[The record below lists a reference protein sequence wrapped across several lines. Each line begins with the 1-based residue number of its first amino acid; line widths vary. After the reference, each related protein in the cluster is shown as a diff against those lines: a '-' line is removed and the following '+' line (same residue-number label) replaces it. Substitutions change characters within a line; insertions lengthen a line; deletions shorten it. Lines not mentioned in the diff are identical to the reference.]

1 MFFLTE
7 EHRMMRRMVRDFAAK
22 EIAPKAAEIDRTCE
36 FPVETFEKMGK
47 LGLLGIPYPEE
58 WGGAGADYLSYAI
71 AVEEVARVCG
81 STALS
86 MAAHTTLGCGPL
98 HHFGTEEQKEKYLRR
113 LARGEILGA
122 YGLTEPNSGS
132 DAGGME
138 TRAVRNGES
147 WVLNGQK
154 AWMTNGGYAG
164 VYTVAALTN
173 PEARTNG
180 ITAFL
185 IEKGQAGVEIGSEY
199 EKLGCRGSNTVE
211 LYLSDCRV
219 DQSMVLGEVDRGF
232 QQFMEILNMGRIS
245 IGAMALGLAQAAL
258 ETAAKYSLEREQFGR
273 PIGRFQAIQFMLADM
288 ATEIEAA
295 RLLVYQ
301 AAVLKDRGEP
311 YAVQASKAKLF
322 ASETSHRACHKAIQI
337 HGGYGYSKEF
347 PVERFMRD
355 AKLTEIGEGTSE
367 VQRMIISRAL
377 LEEVGKSMQQG
388 A

>member
-1 MFFLTE
+1 MFFLTD
-7 EHRMMRRMVRDFAAK
+7 EHHRMRRMVRDFAEK
-22 EIAPKAAEIDRTCE
+22 EIAPNAAEIDRTCV
-36 FPVETFEKMGK
+36 FPEATFRKMGQ

-58 WGGAGADYLSYAI
+58 WGGAGCDYLSYAI
-71 AVEEVARVCG
+71 SVEEVARVCG

-98 HHFGTEEQKEKYLRR
+98 HHFGSPAQKEKYLRR
-113 LARGEILGA
+113 LTSGEMLGA

-132 DAGGME
+132 DAGGMQ
-138 TRAVRNGES
+138 TRAVRNGDG

-164 VYTVAALTN
+164 IYTVTALTA
-173 PEARTNG
+173 PEKKTKG

-185 IEKGQAGVEIGSEY
+185 IEKGAPGIEVGSEY
-199 EKLGCRGSNTVE
+199 DKLGCRGSNTVE
-211 LYLSDCRV
+211 FFLTDCRV
-219 DQSMVLGEVDRGF
+219 DDSMVLGQVDQGF
-232 QQFMEILNMGRIS
+232 PQFMEILNMGRIS

-258 ETAAKYSLEREQFGR
+258 DAAAKYALEREQFGK
-273 PIGRFQAIQFMLADM
+273 PIAKFQAIQFMLADM
-288 ATEIEAA
+288 DTEIEAA

-311 YAVQASKAKLF
+311 YAVAASKAKLF
-322 ASETSHRACHKAIQI
+322 ASEVSHRACHKAIQI
-337 HGGYGYSKEF
+337 HGGYGYSREF

-367 VQRMIISRAL
+367 IQRMIISREL
-377 LEEVGKSMQQG
+377 LKRTTEAMG
-388 A
+388 

>member
-1 MFFLTE
+1 MFFLND
-7 EHRMMRRMVRDFAAK
+7 EHLMMRRMVREFAEK
-22 EIAPKAAEIDRTCE
+22 EIAPIAAEIDKTAR
-36 FPVETFEKMGK
+36 FPRETFDKLGK

-58 WGGAGADYLSYAI
+58 YGGAGADYLSYAI

-98 HHFGTEEQKEKYLRR
+98 HHFGSEAQKREYLTR
-113 LARGEILGA
+113 LARGEMLGS

-132 DAGGME
+132 DAGGMQS
-138 TRAVRNGES
+138 RAVRDGDG

-154 AWMTNGGYAG
+154 AWMTNGGVAG
-164 VYTVAALTN
+164 LYTVAASTD
-173 PEARTNG
+173 PAQKTRG

-185 IEKGQAGVEIGSEY
+185 VEKGQPGVTIGPEY

-211 LYLSDCRV
+211 FFMQDVRV
-219 DQSMVLGEVDRGF
+219 PDSMVLGEVNRGF
-232 QQFMEILNMGRIS
+232 RQFMDILNMGRIS

-258 ETAAKYSLEREQFGR
+258 EQASKYALERTQFDR
-273 PIGRFQAIQFMLADM
+273 PIADFQGIQFMLADM
-288 ATEIEAA
+288 ATDVEAA

-311 YAVQASKAKLF
+311 YAVAASKGKLF
-322 ASETSHRACHKAIQI
+322 ASEASHRVCHKAIQI
-337 HGGYGYSKEF
+337 HGGYGYSREF
-347 PVERFMRD
+347 PVERYMRD

-367 VQRMIISRAL
+367 IQRIIISRDL
-377 LEEVGKSMQQG
+377 LQSAAKRLG
-388 A
+388 

>member
-7 EHRMMRRMVRDFAAK
+7 EHKMMRRMVREFSEK
-22 EIAPKAAEIDRTCE
+22 EIAPKAAEIDHTCE
-36 FPVETFEKMGK
+36 FPVDTFRKMGE

-71 AVEEVARVCG
+71 AVEEIARVCG

-86 MAAHTTLGCGPL
+86 MAAHTTLGCGPI
-98 HHFGTEEQKEKYLRR
+98 HHFGTDAQKEKFLRR
-113 LARGEILGA
+113 LTSGEILGA

-132 DAGGME
+132 DAGGMQ
-138 TRAVRNGES
+138 TRAVRNGTS

-164 VYTVAALTN
+164 LYTVTAMTD
-173 PEARTNG
+173 PDQKTNG

-185 IEKGQAGVEIGSEY
+185 IEKGHPGVEIGSEY
-199 EKLGCRGSNTVE
+199 DKLGCRGSNTVE
-211 LYLSDCRV
+211 FYVTDCAV
-219 DQSMVLGEVDRGF
+219 DDSMVLGEVNRGF
-232 QQFMEILNMGRIS
+232 HQFMEILNMGRIS

-258 ETAAKYSLEREQFGR
+258 EQAAKYSLEREQFGR
-273 PIGRFQAIQFMLADM
+273 PIGNFQAIRFMLADM

-311 YAVQASKAKLF
+311 FAVQASKAKLF
-322 ASETSHRACHKAIQI
+322 ASEAAHRACHKAIQI

-347 PVERFMRD
+347 PVERYMRD

-367 VQRMIISRAL
+367 VQRMIIGKSI
-377 LEEVGKSMQQG
+377 LEEVAKTME
-388 A
+388 

>member
-1 MFFLTE
+1 MFFLNE
-7 EHRMMRRMVRDFAAK
+7 EHHMMRRMVRDFAEK
-22 EIAPKAAEIDRTCE
+22 EIAPKAAEIDRTCK
-36 FPVETFEKMGK
+36 FPVDTFKKLGE

-86 MAAHTTLGCGPL
+86 MAAHTTLGCGPV
-98 HHFGTEEQKEKYLRR
+98 HHFGTQEQKEKYLRR
-113 LARGEILGA
+113 LTSGEILGA

-132 DAGGME
+132 DAGGMQ
-138 TRAVRNGES
+138 TRAVKDGDS
-147 WVLNGQK
+147 YVLNGQK

-164 VYTVAALTN
+164 LYTVTALTS
-173 PEARTNG
+173 PEKKTKG

-185 IEKGQAGVEIGSEY
+185 IDQGTKGADVGSEY
-199 EKLGCRGSNTVE
+199 DKLGCRGSNTVE
-211 LYLSDCRV
+211 FYMTDCRV
-219 DQSMVLGEVDRGF
+219 HESAILGDLDRGF

-258 ETAAKYSLEREQFGR
+258 ESAAKYSLEREQFGK
-273 PIGRFQAIQFMLADM
+273 PIGEFQAIGFMLADM

-301 AAVLKDRGEP
+301 AAVLKDRGED
-311 YAVQASKAKLF
+311 YAIAASKGKLYS
-322 ASETSHRACHKAIQI
+322 SEAAHRACHKAIQI

-367 VQRMIISRAL
+367 VQRMIISRDVLRRSA
-377 LEEVGKSMQQG
+377 KAM

>member
-1 MFFLTE
+1 MFFLND
-7 EHRMMRRMVRDFAAK
+7 EHTMMRRMVREFALG
-22 EIAPKAAEIDRTCE
+22 EIAPHAAEIDRSAR
-36 FPVETFEKMGK
+36 FPHETFRKMAE

-86 MAAHTTLGCGPL
+86 MAAHSTLGCGPL
-98 HHFGTEEQKEKYLRR
+98 FHFGSDEQKKKYLPK
-113 LARGEILGA
+113 LTRGEFLGA

-132 DAGGME
+132 DAGGMQS
-138 TRAVRNGES
+138 RATKNGDG

-154 AWMTNGGYAG
+154 AWMTNGGVAG
-164 VYTVAALTN
+164 LYTVTALTD
-173 PEARTNG
+173 PERKARG

-185 IEKGQAGVEIGSEY
+185 IERGTPGVTIGPEY

-211 LYLSDCRV
+211 FFMQDVRV
-219 DQSMVLGEVDRGF
+219 HDSMVLGEVNRGF
-232 QQFMEILNMGRIS
+232 RQFMDILNMGRIS
-245 IGAMALGLAQAAL
+245 IGAMALGISQAAL
-258 ETAAKYSLEREQFGR
+258 EQATKYALERTQFER
-273 PIGRFQAIQFMLADM
+273 PIAEFQAIQFMLADM
-288 ATEIEAA
+288 ATDVEAS

-301 AAVLKDRGEP
+301 AAALKDRGQP
-311 YAVQASKAKLF
+311 FAIAASKAKLF
-322 ASETSHRACHKAIQI
+322 ASEASHRVCHKAIQI

-367 VQRMIISRAL
+367 IQRIIISRDL
-377 LEEVGKSMQQG
+377 LENAAKSRI
-388 A
+388 

>member
-7 EHRMMRRMVRDFAAK
+7 EHKVMRRMVREFAEK
-22 EIAPKAAEIDRTCE
+22 EIAPRAAEIDRTCE
-36 FPVETFEKMGK
+36 FPVETFRKMGE

-86 MAAHTTLGCGPL
+86 MAAHTTLGCGPI

-113 LARGEILGA
+113 LTSGEILGA

-132 DAGGME
+132 DAGGMQ
-138 TRAVRNGES
+138 TRAVRNGEG
-147 WVLNGQK
+147 WLLNGQK

-164 VYTVAALTN
+164 LYTVTALTD
-173 PEARTNG
+173 PEKKTNG

-185 IEKGQAGVEIGSEY
+185 IEKGQEGVEIGSEY
-199 EKLGCRGSNTVE
+199 DKLGCRGSNTVE
-211 LYLSDCRV
+211 FFVSDCRV
-219 DQSMVLGEVDRGF
+219 DDSMVLGDVNRGF
-232 QQFMEILNMGRIS
+232 HQFMEILSMGRIS
-245 IGAMALGLAQAAL
+245 IGAMALGLAQASL
-258 ETAAKYSLEREQFGR
+258 DQAAKYSLEREQFGK
-273 PIGRFQAIQFMLADM
+273 PIGAFQAIRFMLADM
-288 ATEIEAA
+288 ATEIEAS
-295 RLLVYQ
+295 RLLIYQ
-301 AAVLKDRGEP
+301 AAALKDRGEP
-311 YAVQASKAKLF
+311 FAIQASKAKLY
-322 ASETSHRACHKAIQI
+322 ASEAAHRACHKAIQI

-367 VQRMIISRAL
+367 VQRMIIGRDL
-377 LEEVGKSMQQG
+377 LQEVAKSMK
-388 A
+388 

>member
-1 MFFLTE
+1 LFFLTE
-7 EHRMMRRMVRDFAAK
+7 EHHMMRRMVRDFAEK

-36 FPVETFEKMGK
+36 FPVDSYRKLGK

-58 WGGAGADYLSYAI
+58 WGGAGCDYLSYAI
-71 AVEEVARVCG
+71 AVEELARVCG
-81 STALS
+81 STALG

-113 LARGEILGA
+113 LTTGEMLGA

-132 DAGGME
+132 DAGGMQ
-138 TRAVRNGES
+138 TRAERNGSS

-164 VYTVAALTN
+164 LYTVTALTS
-173 PEARTNG
+173 PEKKTKG

-185 IEKGQAGVEIGSEY
+185 IEKGAAGAEIGSEY

-211 LYLSDCRV
+211 FFLTDCKV
-219 DQSMVLGEVDRGF
+219 DDSMVLGDVDRGF

-245 IGAMALGLAQAAL
+245 IGAMALGLAQAAM
-258 ETAAKYSLEREQFGR
+258 EAAAKYALEREQFGR
-273 PIGRFQAIQFMLADM
+273 PIAKFQAIQWMLADM

-301 AAVLKDRGEP
+301 AAVLKDRGEA
-311 YAVQASKAKLF
+311 YAVAASKGKLF
-322 ASETSHRACHKAIQI
+322 ASEVSHRACHKAIQI

-347 PVERFMRD
+347 PVERYMRD

-367 VQRMIISRAL
+367 IQRMIISRDL
-377 LEEVGKSMQQG
+377 LAATEKAMG
-388 A
+388 

>member
-1 MFFLTE
+1 MFFLNE
-7 EHRMMRRMVRDFAAK
+7 EHHMMRRMVRDFAEK

-36 FPVETFEKMGK
+36 FPVDTFKKLGQ

-58 WGGAGADYLSYAI
+58 WGGAGAGYLSYAI

-113 LARGEILGA
+113 LTAGEMLGA

-132 DAGGME
+132 DAGGMQ
-138 TRAVRNGES
+138 TRAVKSGDA

-164 VYTVAALTN
+164 IYTVTAVTS
-173 PEARTNG
+173 PEKKTKG

-185 IEKGQAGVEIGSEY
+185 IEKGHPGVEIGSEY
-199 EKLGCRGSNTVE
+199 DKLGCRGSNTVE
-211 LYLSDCRV
+211 FFLTDCRV
-219 DQSMVLGEVDRGF
+219 DDSMILGEKDRGF
-232 QQFMEILNMGRIS
+232 SQFMEILNMGRIS
-245 IGAMALGLAQAAL
+245 IGAMALGLAQAAM
-258 ETAAKYSLEREQFGR
+258 EAAAKYSLEREQFGK
-273 PIGRFQAIQFMLADM
+273 PIGEFQAIQWMLADM
-288 ATEIEAA
+288 ATEIEAS

-301 AAVLKDRGEP
+301 AAVLKDRGED
-311 YAVQASKAKLF
+311 YAVAASKGKLY
-322 ASETSHRACHKAIQI
+322 ASEAAHRACHKAIQI

-367 VQRMIISRAL
+367 VQRMIISRDL
-377 LEEVGKSMQQG
+377 LRRTQKAMG
-388 A
+388 

>member
-7 EHRMMRRMVRDFAAK
+7 EHRMMRRMVREFSEK
-22 EIAPKAAEIDRTCE
+22 EIAPKSAEIDRTCE
-36 FPVETFEKMGK
+36 FPVDTFRKMGE

-86 MAAHTTLGCGPL
+86 MAAHTTLGCGPI
-98 HHFGTEEQKEKYLRR
+98 HHFGTDAQKEKFLRP
-113 LARGEILGA
+113 LTSGEMLGA

-132 DAGGME
+132 DAGGMQ
-138 TRAVRNGES
+138 TRAVRNGTS

-164 VYTVAALTN
+164 LYTVTALTD
-173 PEARTNG
+173 PDQKTNG

-185 IEKGQAGVEIGSEY
+185 IEKGHPGVEIGSEY
-199 EKLGCRGSNTVE
+199 DKLGCRGSNTVE
-211 LYLSDCRV
+211 FYVTDCPV
-219 DQSMVLGEVDRGF
+219 EDSMVLGEVNRGF
-232 QQFMEILNMGRIS
+232 HQFMEILNMGRIS

-258 ETAAKYSLEREQFGR
+258 EQAAKYSLEREQFGR
-273 PIGRFQAIQFMLADM
+273 PIGNFQAIRFMLADM

-311 YAVQASKAKLF
+311 FAVQASKAKLF
-322 ASETSHRACHKAIQI
+322 ASEAAHRACHKAIQI

-347 PVERFMRD
+347 PVERYMRD

-367 VQRMIISRAL
+367 VQRMIIGKSI
-377 LEEVGKSMQQG
+377 LEEVAKTME
-388 A
+388 

>member
-7 EHRMMRRMVRDFAAK
+7 EHTMMRRMVREFAEK

-36 FPVETFEKMGK
+36 FPEDTFRKMAG

-81 STALS
+81 STALG

-98 HHFGTEEQKEKYLRR
+98 HHFGTPEQKEKYLKK
-113 LARGEILGA
+113 LTTGEMLGA

-132 DAGGME
+132 DAGGMQ
-138 TRAVRNGES
+138 TRAVRNGDG

-164 VYTVAALTN
+164 LYTVAALTD
-173 PEARTNG
+173 PPRKTKG
-180 ITAFL
+180 ISAFL
-185 IEKGQAGVEIGSEY
+185 IERGHPGAEPGAEY
-199 EKLGCRGSNTVE
+199 DKLGCRGSNTVE
-211 LYLSDCRV
+211 FFLTDCV
-219 DQSMVLGEVDRGF
+219 VHESMVLGDVNRGF

-258 ETAAKYSLEREQFGR
+258 EQASKYALEREQFGK
-273 PIGRFQAIQFMLADM
+273 PIGEFQAIQFMLADM

-301 AAVLKDRGEP
+301 AAAVKDRGEP
-311 YAVQASKAKLF
+311 YAIHASKAKLF
-322 ASETSHRACHKAIQI
+322 ASEAAHRACHKAIQI

-347 PVERFMRD
+347 PVERYMRD

-367 VQRMIISRAL
+367 VQRMIISRDL
-377 LEEVGKSMQQG
+377 LTKTAQAMK
-388 A
+388 

>member
-1 MFFLTE
+1 MFFLTD
-7 EHRMMRRMVRDFAAK
+7 EHHMMRRMVRDFAEK
-22 EIAPKAAEIDRTCE
+22 EIAPRAAEIDRTCE
-36 FPVETFEKMGK
+36 FPVETFRKLGG

-98 HHFGTEEQKEKYLRR
+98 HHFGTREQKEKYLRR
-113 LARGEILGA
+113 LTSGEILGA

-132 DAGGME
+132 DAGGMQ
-138 TRAVRNGES
+138 TRAVRNGSS

-164 VYTVAALTN
+164 LYTVTAVTS
-173 PEARTNG
+173 PEKKTKG

-185 IEKGQAGVEIGSEY
+185 IERGHAGVEIGSEY
-199 EKLGCRGSNTVE
+199 DKLGCRGSNTVE
-211 LYLSDCRV
+211 FFLTDCKV
-219 DQSMVLGEVDRGF
+219 EDSSILGEKDRGF
-232 QQFMEILNMGRIS
+232 QQFMQILNMGRIS
-245 IGAMALGLAQAAL
+245 IGAMALGLAQAAM
-258 ETAAKYSLEREQFGR
+258 EAAAKYSLEREQFGK
-273 PIGRFQAIQFMLADM
+273 PIGEFQAIQWMLADM
-288 ATEIEAA
+288 STEIEAA

-301 AAVLKDRGEP
+301 AAVLKDRGED
-311 YAVQASKAKLF
+311 YAVAASKAKLY
-322 ASETSHRACHKAIQI
+322 ASEAAHRTCHKAIQI
-337 HGGYGYSKEF
+337 HGGYGYSREF

-367 VQRMIISRAL
+367 VQRMIISRDL
-377 LEEVGKSMQQG
+377 LQRTAKAMG
-388 A
+388 

>member
-7 EHRMMRRMVRDFAAK
+7 EHHRMRRTVRDFAEK
-22 EIAPKAAEIDRTCE
+22 EIAPRAAEIDRTCV
-36 FPVETFEKMGK
+36 FPADNFAKMGR

-58 WGGAGADYLSYAI
+58 WGGAGCDYLSYVI
-71 AVEEVARVCG
+71 SVEEIARVCG

-98 HHFGTEEQKEKYLRR
+98 FQFGNREQKERYLRR
-113 LARGEILGA
+113 LTQGEMLGA

-132 DAGGME
+132 DAGGMQ
-138 TRAVRNGES
+138 TRAVRNGSS

-164 VYTVAALTN
+164 LYTVTALTS
-173 PEARTNG
+173 PEKKTKG

-185 IEKGQAGVEIGSEY
+185 IERGTPGAEVGSEY
-199 EKLGCRGSNTVE
+199 DKLGCRGSNTVE
-211 LYLSDCRV
+211 FFLTDCKV
-219 DQSMVLGEVDRGF
+219 DGSMVLGDVDRGF

-245 IGAMALGLAQAAL
+245 IAAMALGLAQAAL
-258 ETAAKYSLEREQFGR
+258 EASAKYALEREQFGK
-273 PIGRFQAIQFMLADM
+273 PIAEFQAIQWMLADM
-288 ATEIEAA
+288 DTEIEAA

-301 AAVLKDRGEP
+301 AAVLKDGREDF
-311 YAVQASKAKLF
+311 AAAASRAKLF
-322 ASETSHRACHKAIQI
+322 ASEVSHRACHKAIQI

-347 PVERFMRD
+347 PVERYMRD

-367 VQRMIISRAL
+367 IQRMIISRDL
-377 LEEVGKSMQQG
+377 LRRTSKAMG
-388 A
+388 

>member
-1 MFFLTE
+1 MFFFTE
-7 EHRMMRRMVRDFAAK
+7 EHHMMRRMVRDFAES
-22 EIAPKAAEIDRTCE
+22 EIAPLSADVDRKAR
-36 FPVETFEKMGK
+36 FPHETFQKMAG

-86 MAAHTTLGCGPL
+86 MAAHTTLGCGPVY
-98 HHFGTEEQKEKYLRR
+98 HFGTEEQKKKFLRR
-113 LARGEILGA
+113 LTSGEMLGA

-132 DAGGME
+132 DAGGMQS
-138 TRAVRNGES
+138 RAVRNGND

-154 AWMTNGGYAG
+154 AWMTNGGVAG
-164 VYTVAALTN
+164 LYTVAASTD
-173 PEARTNG
+173 PAQKTRG

-185 IEKGQAGVEIGSEY
+185 LEKGQPGITIGAEY

-211 LYLSDCRV
+211 FFMQDVRV
-219 DQSMVLGEVDRGF
+219 PDDMVLGPVHRGF
-232 QQFMEILNMGRIS
+232 RQFMDILNMGRIS

-258 ETAAKYSLEREQFGR
+258 DQASKYALERTQFDR
-273 PIGRFQAIQFMLADM
+273 PIAEFQGIQFMLADM
-288 ATEIEAA
+288 ATDLEAA

-301 AAVLKDRGEP
+301 AAILKDRKED
-311 YAVQASKAKLF
+311 YAIAASKAKLF
-322 ASETSHRACHKAIQI
+322 ASEASHRVCHKAIQI
-337 HGGYGYSKEF
+337 HGGYGYSREF

-367 VQRMIISRAL
+367 IQRIIISRDL
-377 LEEVGKSMQQG
+377 LQSAAKSMG
-388 A
+388 

>member
-7 EHRMMRRMVRDFAAK
+7 EHTMMRRMVRDFAEK

-36 FPVETFEKMGK
+36 FPVDTFRKLAG

-71 AVEEVARVCG
+71 AIEEVARVCG

-113 LARGEILGA
+113 LTAGEILGA

-132 DAGGME
+132 DAGGMQ
-138 TRAVRNGES
+138 TRAVKDGDS

-164 VYTVAALTN
+164 MYTVTALTD
-173 PEARTNG
+173 PPKKTKG

-185 IEKGQAGVEIGSEY
+185 IDRGQKGAEVGAEY
-199 EKLGCRGSNTVE
+199 DKLGCRGSNTVE
-211 LYLSDCRV
+211 FFLTDCRV
-219 DQSMVLGEVDRGF
+219 HESMVLGEVNRGF

-258 ETAAKYSLEREQFGR
+258 EQASKYSLEREQFGK
-273 PIGRFQAIQFMLADM
+273 PIGHFQAIQFMLADM

-301 AAVLKDRGEP
+301 AAAVKDRGEP
-311 YAVQASKAKLF
+311 YAIQASKAKLF
-322 ASETSHRACHKAIQI
+322 ASEVSHRVCHKAIQI

-347 PVERFMRD
+347 PVERYMRD

-367 VQRMIISRAL
+367 VQRMIISRDL
-377 LEEVGKSMQQG
+377 LEKTAKAMG
-388 A
+388 